1 MTTLT
6 FNAYYT
12 LIAAVLVLLLG
23 SWLVRKIKFL
33 QDFNIPEP
41 MGHGHGFSGAHQ
53 RNRQRSALAIAR

>member
-23 SWLVRKIKFL
+23 SWLVRKI
-33 QDFNIPEP
+33 
-41 MGHGHGFSGAHQ
+41 
-53 RNRQRSALAIAR
+53 